1 MESTHAA
8 SAPWTADFGKSLRI
22 GTNGSRLSL
31 IVLGVAVVAALPL
44 LVAVLSLFG
53 EPSDIWPHLWRYVLP
68 EALVNTLWLVVGV
81 AACTTLLGVSLA
93 WFVACCEFPGRR
105 LFSWALLLPMA
116 MPGYVLGFALA
127 ALFEFSGPVQT
138 TWREVFGWH
147 WFPDIGGRGAAIG
160 TLSLVL
166 YPYVYLIVREAFASQ
181 GVRGL
186 EVARS
191 LGFTPLQGFYRV
203 SLPLARPWI
212 VAGVSLAAMEA
223 LADFGTVKLF
233 NYQTFTTAIYRA
245 WYGLFSLQSALQLSL
260 VLVALVLVALALER
274 RFRGRSRYTPPGHSA
289 PPRRLVL
296 SPLRRWSLTACC
308 GVVLFCAFGLPA
320 GLIVRWSVSSFVL
333 EFDQRYW
340 QLAIN
345 TLTLASLAA
354 VLVTA
359 IALLIGLTV
368 RRRPSAL
375 NVGLVRVATLG
386 YAIPG
391 TVLAVGFFVPVAW
404 FSQVLT
410 RTLGG
415 EVTIALQGG
424 LAVILLAYLAR
435 FLAVAHGPVESSLL
449 RIRPSLEEAARG
461 MGVTGW
467 RMLGRV
473 HLPILQPAILTA
485 ALLVFVDIM
494 KELPIT
500 LMTRPFGWDTLAV
513 RVFQLTTEGEWQRAA
528 LPALVIV
535 LAGLVP
541 VILLSRRRA

>member
-1 MESTHAA
+1 VESAHPA
-8 SAPWTADFGKSLRI
+8 SASWTTGFGRSLRI
-22 GTNGSRLSL
+22 PAPGRGLSL
-31 IVLGVAVVAALPL
+31 IVLLVALVAALPL

-53 EPSDIWPHLWRYVLP
+53 AAGDVWPHLVRYVLP
-68 EALVNTLWLVVGV
+68 TALVNTLWLAAGV
-81 AACTTLLGVSLA
+81 AVCTTVIGVSLA
-93 WFVACCEFPGRR
+93 WFVACCEFPGRK
-105 LFSWALLLPMA
+105 LFAWALLLPMA

-127 ALFEFSGPVQT
+127 ALFEFAGPVQT
-138 TWREVFGWH
+138 TWREVFGWR
-147 WFPDIGGRGAAIG
+147 WFPDIGSRGAAIG

-191 LGFTPLQGFYRV
+191 LGYSPWLGFYKV

-212 VAGVSLAAMEA
+212 VAGVGLAVMEA
-223 LADFGTVKLF
+223 MADFGTVKLF
-233 NYQTFTTAIYRA
+233 NYQTCTTAIYRA

-260 VLVALVLVALALER
+260 VLVALVLIALALER
-274 RFRGRSRYTPPGHSA
+274 RFRGRSRYTPPGYSA
-289 PPRRLVL
+289 PPRRLAL
-296 SPLRRWSLTACC
+296 TRGRRWAVTGYCA
-308 GVVLFCAFGLPA
+308 VVLFCAFVLPA
-320 GLIVRWSVSSFVL
+320 GLIVGWSVSHFAV

-340 QLAIN
+340 QLAAN
-345 TLTLASLAA
+345 TLTLAALAA
-354 VLVTA
+354 
-359 IALLIGLTV
+359 ALLTSVAMLLGLTV

-375 NVGLVRVATLG
+375 NLGLARVATLG

-404 FSQVLT
+404 LSRVLSG
-410 RTLGG
+410 LAG
-415 EVTIALQGG
+415 EGTTIALQGG

-435 FLAVAHGPVESSLL
+435 FLAVAHGPVESALL
-449 RIRPSLEEAARG
+449 RIRPSVEEAARG

-467 RMLGRV
+467 RMFGRV

-485 ALLVFVDIM
+485 ALLVFVDVM

-528 LPALVIV
+528 LPAVAIV
-535 LAGLVP
+535 LAGLIP
-541 VILLSRRRA
+541 VMLLSRRRA